1 MADFSE
7 YERWAFIVRVVVT
20 GILLAGGLFILLMGS
35 HYGDATQK
43 WAIGALGLVAGYWL
57 R

>member
-1 MADFSE
+1 VGEFSTA
-7 YERWAFIVRVVVT
+7 ERWSFLVRTAVT
-20 GILLAGGLFILLMGS
+20 GILLVAGLYILINGTYPDS
-35 HYGDATQK
+35 TVK